1 MLEEKTSILAH
12 LKKLRETDPARLW
25 RMASVAIGSA
35 VGMAAAIAVV
45 PGANENLISTETVI
59 QQLGTPQIT
68 VSRTD
73 EHPFIREDRVRPG
86 ESLGAALRRLGVSDS
101 TQISQANTQKL
112 LKQLAGAFRPGTI
125 LTVASSAE
133 GRLLSATLS
142 QPGAETTPVIEAR
155 NGHLEVLEKAL
166 ELESRVHMQSGTIQS
181 SIFSALD
188 AAGLP
193 DSVAEALS
201 GIFGDAI
208 DFHADLRRGDRFSVI
223 YEVFYHQG
231 RAIRTGR
238 ILAAEFIN
246 RGVRHSAYLFRGIDG
261 NEDYYSQDGRSHKAG
276 FLRSPLEFSRVSSG
290 FSMRLHPVLGV
301 WREHKGVDYSAP
313 HGTAVKATSDGT
325 VEFAG
330 QQNGYGNFI
339 VLRHGEKY
347 TTGYGHLSGFAS
359 GLKPGNKVRQG
370 EIIGFVGSTGWS
382 TGPHLHYE
390 FRINDV
396 HQDPL
401 TVTLPNA
408 AALTKAELRSFE
420 AQTAPLV
427 AQLAH
432 LQQSKT
438 VQLD

>member
-45 PGANENLISTETVI
+45 PGASESPFSTETVI
-59 QQLGTPQIT
+59 QQLGTPPISI
-68 VSRTD
+68 SRHD
-73 EHPFIREDRVRPG
+73 EHPFIREDRVRSG
-86 ESLGAALRRLGVSDS
+86 ESLGTALRRLGVSDS
-101 TQISQANTQKL
+101 AQISQANTQKL
-112 LKQLAGAFRPGTI
+112 LKQLAGAFRPGAT
-125 LTVASSAE
+125 LTVASNAE
-133 GRLLSATLS
+133 GRLVTATLA
-142 QPGAETTPVIEAR
+142 QPGAETTPVIEPR
-155 NGHLEVLEKAL
+155 NGQLEVTQKPL

-188 AAGLP
+188 IAGLP

-201 GIFGDAI
+201 DIFGDAI
-208 DFHADLRRGDRFSVI
+208 DFHADLRRGDRFNVV
-223 YEVFYHQG
+223 YEVFYHRG

-246 RGVRHSAYLFRGIDG
+246 RGVRHSAYLFRGADG
-261 NEDYYSQDGRSHKAG
+261 HEDYYSQDGRSHKAG

-313 HGTAVKATSDGT
+313 HGTAVKATSDGI
-325 VEFAG
+325 VEFVG

-347 TTGYGHLSGFAS
+347 TTGYGHLSGFAG

-401 TVTLPNA
+401 TVSLPNA
-408 AALTKAELRSFE
+408 AALTKAELRTFE
-420 AQTAPLV
+420 TQIAPLT

-432 LQQSKT
+432 LEQSKT
-438 VQLD
+438 VFLD

>member
-45 PGANENLISTETVI
+45 PGASESPFSTETVI
-59 QQLGTPQIT
+59 QQLGTPPISI
-68 VSRTD
+68 SRHD

-86 ESLGAALRRLGVSDS
+86 ESLGTALRRLGVSDS
-101 TQISQANTQKL
+101 AQISQANSKKL
-112 LKQLAGAFRPGTI
+112 LTQLAGAFRPGAT
-125 LTVASSAE
+125 LTVACNAE
-133 GRLLSATLS
+133 GRLLSATLA
-142 QPGAETTPVIEAR
+142 QAGAETTPVIEPR
-155 NGHLEVLEKAL
+155 NGQLEVTQRAL

-188 AAGLP
+188 IAGLP

-208 DFHADLRRGDRFSVI
+208 DFHADLRRGDRFNVV
-223 YEVFYHQG
+223 YEVFYHRG

-246 RGVRHSAYLFRGIDG
+246 RGVRHSAYLFQGADG
-261 NEDYYSQDGRSHKAG
+261 REDYYSQDGRSHKAG

-313 HGTAVKATSDGT
+313 HGTAVKATSDGI
-325 VEFAG
+325 VEFVG

-347 TTGYGHLSGFAS
+347 TTGYGHLSGFAG

-401 TVTLPNA
+401 TVSLPNA
-408 AALTKAELRSFE
+408 AALTKAELRTFE
-420 AQTAPLV
+420 TQIAPLT

-432 LQQSKT
+432 LEQSKT
-438 VQLD
+438 AFLD

>member
-45 PGANENLISTETVI
+45 PGASESPFSTETVI
-59 QQLGTPQIT
+59 QQLGTPPISI
-68 VSRTD
+68 SRHD
-73 EHPFIREDRVRPG
+73 EHPFIREDRVRSG
-86 ESLGAALRRLGVSDS
+86 ESLGTALRRLGVSDS
-101 TQISQANTQKL
+101 AQISQANTQKL
-112 LKQLAGAFRPGTI
+112 LKQLAGAFRPGAT
-125 LTVASSAE
+125 LTVASNAE
-133 GRLLSATLS
+133 GRLVTATLA
-142 QPGAETTPVIEAR
+142 QPGAETTPVIEPR
-155 NGHLEVLEKAL
+155 NGQLEVTQKPL

-188 AAGLP
+188 IAGLP

-201 GIFGDAI
+201 DIFGDAI
-208 DFHADLRRGDRFSVI
+208 DFHADPRRGDRFNVV
-223 YEVFYHQG
+223 YEVFYHRG

-238 ILAAEFIN
+238 ILAAQSIN
-246 RGVRHSAYLFRGIDG
+246 RGVRHSAYLFRGADG
-261 NEDYYSQDGRSHKAG
+261 HEDYYSQDGRSHKAG

-313 HGTAVKATSDGT
+313 HGTAVKATSDGI
-325 VEFAG
+325 VEFVG

-347 TTGYGHLSGFAS
+347 TTGYGHLCGFAG

-401 TVTLPNA
+401 TVSLPNA
-408 AALTKAELRSFE
+408 AALTKAELRTFE
-420 AQTAPLV
+420 TQIAPLT

-432 LQQSKT
+432 LEQSKT
-438 VQLD
+438 VFLD

>member
-35 VGMAAAIAVV
+35 VGMATAIAVV
-45 PGANENLISTETVI
+45 PGAGEAPIPTETII
-59 QQLGTPQIT
+59 QQLGTPP
-68 VSRTD
+68 VSISRHD
-73 EHPFIREDRVRPG
+73 EHPFIREDRVRAG

-101 TQISQANTQKL
+101 AQIAQANSQKI
-112 LKQLAGAFRPGTI
+112 LKQLDGAFRPGAI
-125 LTVASSAE
+125 LTVTTSAE
-133 GRLLSATLS
+133 GRLHSASVAT
-142 QPGAETTPVIEAR
+142 PGADITPVIEPIA
-155 NGHLEVLEKAL
+155 GKLEVIQKAL
-166 ELESRVHMQSGTIQS
+166 ELETRVHMQGGTIQS
-181 SIFSALD
+181 SIFSALET
-188 AAGLP
+188 AGLP
-193 DSVAEALS
+193 DSVASALS
-201 GIFGDAI
+201 DIFGDSI
-208 DFHADLRRGDRFSVI
+208 DFHTDLRRGDRFNVI
-223 YEVFYHQG
+223 YEVLHHQG

-246 RGVRHSAYLFRGIDG
+246 RGVHHSAYLFRDADG
-261 NEDYYSQDGRSHKAG
+261 NEDYYSLDGRSHKSG
-276 FLRSPLEFSRVSSG
+276 FLRSPLELSRVSSG
-290 FSMRLHPVLGV
+290 FSMRLHPVLGS

-313 HGTAVKATSDGT
+313 HGTAVKATSDGI
-325 VEFAG
+325 VEFVG

-347 TTGYGHLSGFAS
+347 TTAYGHLSGFAG

-401 TVTLPNA
+401 TVSLPSA
-408 AALTKAELRSFE
+408 APLTKAELRAFE
-420 AQTAPLV
+420 AQTAPLA
-427 AQLAH
+427 AQLAQ
-432 LQQSKT
+432 LQQSRT
-438 VQLD
+438 ALLD

>member
-35 VGMAAAIAVV
+35 VGMATAIAVV
-45 PGANENLISTETVI
+45 PGASEAPIVTETII
-59 QQLGTPQIT
+59 QQLGTPPISI
-68 VSRTD
+68 SRHD
-73 EHPFIREDRVRPG
+73 EHPFIREDRVRSG

-101 TQISQANTQKL
+101 AQISQANTQKI
-112 LKQLAGAFRPGTI
+112 LKQLDNTFRPGAI
-125 LTVASSAE
+125 LTVTTSAE
-133 GRLLSATLS
+133 GRLQSATVAM
-142 QPGAETTPVIEAR
+142 PGADITPVIEPIA
-155 NGHLEVLEKAL
+155 GKLEATQKAL
-166 ELESRVHMQSGTIQS
+166 ELETRVHMQSGTIQS
-181 SIFSALD
+181 SIFSALET
-188 AAGLP
+188 AGLP
-193 DSVAEALS
+193 DSVADALS
-201 GIFGDAI
+201 DIFGDTI
-208 DFHADLRRGDRFSVI
+208 DFHTDLRRGDRFNVI
-223 YEVFYHQG
+223 YEVLHHQG

-246 RGVRHSAYLFRGIDG
+246 RGIRHSAYLFRSTDG
-261 NEDYYSQDGRSHKAG
+261 NEGYYSLDGRSHKAG

-290 FSMRLHPVLGV
+290 FSMRLHPVLGT

-313 HGTAVKATSDGT
+313 HGTAVKATSDGV
-325 VEFAG
+325 VEFVG

-390 FRINDV
+390 FRINDI

-401 TVTLPNA
+401 TVTLPSA
-408 AALTKAELRSFE
+408 TPLTQDEFRVFE
-420 AQTAPLV
+420 AQTAPLA
-427 AQLAH
+427 AQLTQ

-438 VQLD
+438 VLLD

>member
-35 VGMAAAIAVV
+35 VGMATAIAVV
-45 PGANENLISTETVI
+45 PGAGEAPIPTETII
-59 QQLGTPQIT
+59 QQLGTPP
-68 VSRTD
+68 VSISRHD
-73 EHPFIREDRVRPG
+73 EPPFIREDRVRAG

-101 TQISQANTQKL
+101 AQIAQANSQKI
-112 LKQLAGAFRPGTI
+112 LKQLDGAFRPGAI
-125 LTVASSAE
+125 LTVTTSAE
-133 GRLLSATLS
+133 GRLHSASVAT
-142 QPGAETTPVIEAR
+142 PGADITPVIEPIA
-155 NGHLEVLEKAL
+155 GKLEVIQKAL
-166 ELESRVHMQSGTIQS
+166 ELETRVHMQGGTIQS
-181 SIFSALD
+181 SIFSALET
-188 AAGLP
+188 AGLP
-193 DSVAEALS
+193 DSVASALS
-201 GIFGDAI
+201 DIFGDSI
-208 DFHADLRRGDRFSVI
+208 DFHTDLRRGDRFNVI
-223 YEVFYHQG
+223 YEVLHHQG

-246 RGVRHSAYLFRGIDG
+246 RGVHHSAYLFRDADG
-261 NEDYYSQDGRSHKAG
+261 NEDYYSLDGRSHKSG
-276 FLRSPLEFSRVSSG
+276 FLRSPLELSRVSSG
-290 FSMRLHPVLGV
+290 FSMRLHPVLGS

-313 HGTAVKATSDGT
+313 HGTAVKATSDGI
-325 VEFAG
+325 VEFVG

-347 TTGYGHLSGFAS
+347 TTAYGHLSGFAG

-401 TVTLPNA
+401 TVSLPSA
-408 AALTKAELRSFE
+408 APLTKAELRAFE
-420 AQTAPLV
+420 AQTAPLA
-427 AQLAH
+427 AQLAQ
-432 LQQSKT
+432 LQQSRT
-438 VQLD
+438 ALLD

>member
-35 VGMAAAIAVV
+35 VGMATAIAVV
-45 PGANENLISTETVI
+45 PGAGEAPIPTETII
-59 QQLGTPQIT
+59 QQLGTPP
-68 VSRTD
+68 VSISRHD
-73 EHPFIREDRVRPG
+73 EHPFIREDRVRAG

-101 TQISQANTQKL
+101 AQIAQANSQKI
-112 LKQLAGAFRPGTI
+112 LKQLDGAFRPGAI
-125 LTVASSAE
+125 LTVTTSAE
-133 GRLLSATLS
+133 GRLHSASVAT
-142 QPGAETTPVIEAR
+142 PGADITPVIEPIA
-155 NGHLEVLEKAL
+155 GKLEVIQKAL
-166 ELESRVHMQSGTIQS
+166 ELETRVHMQGGTIQS
-181 SIFSALD
+181 SIFSALET
-188 AAGLP
+188 AGLP
-193 DSVAEALS
+193 DSVASALS
-201 GIFGDAI
+201 DIFGDSI
-208 DFHADLRRGDRFSVI
+208 DFHTDLRRGDRFNVI
-223 YEVFYHQG
+223 YEVLHHQG

-246 RGVRHSAYLFRGIDG
+246 RGVRHSAYLFRDADG
-261 NEDYYSQDGRSHKAG
+261 NEDYYSLDGRSHKSG
-276 FLRSPLEFSRVSSG
+276 FLRSPLELSRVSSG
-290 FSMRLHPVLGV
+290 FSMRLHPVLGS

-313 HGTAVKATSDGT
+313 HGTAVKATSDGI
-325 VEFAG
+325 VEFVG

-347 TTGYGHLSGFAS
+347 TTAYGHLSGFAG

-401 TVTLPNA
+401 TVSLPSA
-408 AALTKAELRSFE
+408 APLTKAELRAFE
-420 AQTAPLV
+420 AQTAPLA
-427 AQLAH
+427 AQLAQ
-432 LQQSKT
+432 LQQSRT
-438 VQLD
+438 ALLD

>member
-35 VGMAAAIAVV
+35 VGMATAIAVV
-45 PGANENLISTETVI
+45 PGAGEAPIPTETII
-59 QQLGTPQIT
+59 QQLGTPP
-68 VSRTD
+68 VSISRHD
-73 EHPFIREDRVRPG
+73 EHPFIREDRVRAG

-101 TQISQANTQKL
+101 AQIAQANSQKI
-112 LKQLAGAFRPGTI
+112 LKQLDGAFRPGAI
-125 LTVASSAE
+125 LTVTTSAE
-133 GRLLSATLS
+133 GRLHSASVAT
-142 QPGAETTPVIEAR
+142 PGADITPVIEPIA
-155 NGHLEVLEKAL
+155 GKLEVIQKAL
-166 ELESRVHMQSGTIQS
+166 ELETRVHMQGGTIQS
-181 SIFSALD
+181 SIFSALET
-188 AAGLP
+188 AGLP
-193 DSVAEALS
+193 DSVASALS
-201 GIFGDAI
+201 DIFGDSV
-208 DFHADLRRGDRFSVI
+208 DFHTDLRRGDRFNVI
-223 YEVFYHQG
+223 YEVLHHQG

-246 RGVRHSAYLFRGIDG
+246 RGVHHSAYLFRDADG
-261 NEDYYSQDGRSHKAG
+261 NEDYYSLDGRSHKSG
-276 FLRSPLEFSRVSSG
+276 FLRSPLELSRVSSG
-290 FSMRLHPVLGV
+290 FSMRLHPVLGS

-313 HGTAVKATSDGT
+313 HGTAVKATSDGI
-325 VEFAG
+325 VEFVG

-347 TTGYGHLSGFAS
+347 TTAYGHLSGFAG

-401 TVTLPNA
+401 TVSLPSA
-408 AALTKAELRSFE
+408 APLTKAELRAFE
-420 AQTAPLV
+420 AQTAPLA
-427 AQLAH
+427 AQLAQ
-432 LQQSKT
+432 LQQSRT
-438 VQLD
+438 ALLD

>member
-12 LKKLRETDPARLW
+12 LTKLRETDPARLW
-25 RMASVAIGSA
+25 RTASVAIGSA

-68 VSRTD
+68 VSRND

-101 TQISQANTQKL
+101 AQISQANAQKL

-133 GRLLSATLS
+133 GRLLSATLA
-142 QPGAETTPVIEAR
+142 QPGTETTPVIETR
-155 NGHLEVLEKAL
+155 NGHLEVTQKAL
-166 ELESRVHMQSGTIQS
+166 ELDSRVHMLSGTIQS

-193 DSVAEALS
+193 DSVAESLS
-201 GIFGDAI
+201 DIFGDAI

-246 RGVRHSAYLFRGIDG
+246 RGVRHSAYLFRSVDG
-261 NEDYYSQDGRSHKAG
+261 SEDYYSQDGRSHKAG

-290 FSMRLHPVLGV
+290 FSTRLHPVLGV
-301 WREHKGVDYSAP
+301 WREHKGVDYAAP

-325 VEFAG
+325 VEFVG

-339 VLRHGEKY
+339 VLRHEEKY

-359 GLKPGNKVRQG
+359 GLKPGTKVRQG

-390 FRINDV
+390 FRINDI

-408 AALTKAELRSFE
+408 AALTKADLRSFE

>member
-35 VGMAAAIAVV
+35 VGMATAIAVV
-45 PGANENLISTETVI
+45 PGAGEAPIPTETII
-59 QQLGTPQIT
+59 QQLGTPP
-68 VSRTD
+68 VSISRHD
-73 EHPFIREDRVRPG
+73 EHPFIREDRVRAG

-101 TQISQANTQKL
+101 AQIAQANSQKI
-112 LKQLAGAFRPGTI
+112 LKQLDGAFRPGAI
-125 LTVASSAE
+125 LTVTTSAE
-133 GRLLSATLS
+133 GRLHSASVAT
-142 QPGAETTPVIEAR
+142 PGADITPVIEPIA
-155 NGHLEVLEKAL
+155 GKLEVIQKAL
-166 ELESRVHMQSGTIQS
+166 ELETRVHMQGGTIQS
-181 SIFSALD
+181 SIFSALET
-188 AAGLP
+188 AGLP
-193 DSVAEALS
+193 DSVASALS
-201 GIFGDAI
+201 DIFGDSI
-208 DFHADLRRGDRFSVI
+208 DFHTDLRRGDRFNVI
-223 YEVFYHQG
+223 YEVLHHQG

-246 RGVRHSAYLFRGIDG
+246 RGVHHSAYLFRDADG
-261 NEDYYSQDGRSHKAG
+261 NEDYYSQDGRSHKSG
-276 FLRSPLEFSRVSSG
+276 FLRSPLELSRVSSG
-290 FSMRLHPVLGV
+290 FSMRLHPVLGS

-313 HGTAVKATSDGT
+313 HGTAVKATSDGI
-325 VEFAG
+325 VEFVG

-347 TTGYGHLSGFAS
+347 TTAYGHLSGFAG

-401 TVTLPNA
+401 TVSLPSA
-408 AALTKAELRSFE
+408 APLTKAELRAFE
-420 AQTAPLV
+420 AQTAPLA
-427 AQLAH
+427 AQLAQ
-432 LQQSKT
+432 LQQSRT
-438 VQLD
+438 ALLD